1 VTTDPRTAASGDQP
15 SRLLDP
21 AEQQAWRA
29 FTDATRGLF
38 DVLER
43 QLQSDAD
50 MPLAYYE
57 ILLALS
63 EAPDHTLRMGELARR
78 LRSSSSRLSHAVSR
92 LEAAEWARREHLPS
106 DRRGAVA
113 ILTAAGAAALDAAT
127 PAHVETLRRHL
138 LDPLTREQVTQLA
151 AISRAILDANP
162 APPHPRRRR
171 DDHSPLPH
179 PRDPNE

>member
-1 VTTDPRTAASGDQP
+1 V
-15 SRLLDP
+15 LEP
-21 AEQQAWRA
+21 AEHQAWRA

-38 DVLER
+38 DALER
-43 QLQSDAD
+43 QLQADSD

-92 LEAAEWARREHLPS
+92 LEAAEWVRREHLPS

-113 ILTAAGAAALDAAT
+113 ILTAAGADVLAAAT
-127 PAHVETLRRHL
+127 PGHVEALRRHL
-138 LDPLTREQVTQLA
+138 LDPLTPEQVAQLA
-151 AISRAILDANP
+151 VISRAVLDANP
-162 APPHPRRRR
+162 VPPHPRRRR
-171 DDHSPLPH
+171 DDNTLPQ